1 MITRSGSGCPTP
13 GGWWLPV
20 VIFAASFFVLMA
32 FETSYAIHDREG
44 LAEQQRLQEPA
55 VQEAIK
61 LRQKLEA
68 LAGKTAQLAA
78 EGDEG
83 AKAVVDQ
90 MKRQGIAMS
99 AAKTVG
105 GCGLSLVLVGA

>member
-1 MITRSGSGCPTP
+1 MMTRGGSSISPP

-20 VIFAASFFVLMA
+20 VIVAVSFFVLMA
-32 FETSYAIHDREG
+32 FETAYTIHDRDA

-78 EGDEG
+78 DGDEG

-90 MKRQGIAMS
+90 MKRQGITMS
-99 AAKTVG
+99 PPKQ
-105 GCGLSLVLVGA
+105 

>member
-1 MITRSGSGCPTP
+1 MMTHSGPGVPEP

-20 VIFAASFFVLMA
+20 VIVAASFFVLIA
-32 FETSYAIHDREG
+32 FETGYTIHDRDA

-61 LRQKLEA
+61 LRQKLEG

-83 AKAVVDQ
+83 AQAIVDQ
-90 MKRQGIAMS
+90 MKRQGITMTPP
-99 AAKTVG
+99 KP
-105 GCGLSLVLVGA
+105 

>member
-1 MITRSGSGCPTP
+1 MTRSGSSVPEP

-20 VIFAASFFVLMA
+20 VIVAVSFFVLIA
-32 FETSYAIHDREG
+32 FETGYAIHDRDA

-61 LRQKLEA
+61 LRQKLEG

-78 EGDEG
+78 DGDEG
-83 AKAVVDQ
+83 AKAIVDQ
-90 MKRQGIAMS
+90 MKRQGISIS
-99 AAKTVG
+99 APKQ
-105 GCGLSLVLVGA
+105 

>member
-1 MITRSGSGCPTP
+1 MVMRSGTGGAMP

-20 VIFAASFFVLMA
+20 VIVAVSFFVLMS
-32 FETSYAIHDREG
+32 FETGYAIHDRDA

-55 VQEAIK
+55 AQEAIK
-61 LRQKLEA
+61 LRQKLEG

-90 MKRQGIAMS
+90 MKRQGITMS
-99 AAKTVG
+99 PPKQ
-105 GCGLSLVLVGA
+105 

>member
-1 MITRSGSGCPTP
+1 MMTRSGSSVPEP

-20 VIFAASFFVLMA
+20 VIVAVSFFVLIA
-32 FETSYAIHDREG
+32 FETGYAIHDRDA

-78 EGDEG
+78 DGDEG

-90 MKRQGIAMS
+90 MKRQGITMS
-99 AAKTVG
+99 PPKQ
-105 GCGLSLVLVGA
+105 

>member
-1 MITRSGSGCPTP
+1 MVMRIGARGGVP

-20 VIFAASFFVLMA
+20 VIVAVSFFVLIS
-32 FETSYAIHDREG
+32 FETGYAIHDRDG
-44 LAEQQRLQEPA
+44 LAEQQRLQEPT

-61 LRQKLEA
+61 LRQKLEG

-78 EGDEG
+78 DGDEG

-90 MKRQGIAMS
+90 MKRQGIALS
-99 AAKTVG
+99 APKQ
-105 GCGLSLVLVGA
+105 

>member
-1 MITRSGSGCPTP
+1 MMTHSGPGVPEP

-20 VIFAASFFVLMA
+20 VIVAASFFVLMA
-32 FETSYAIHDREG
+32 FETGYTIHDRDA

-55 VQEAIK
+55 LQEAIK
-61 LRQKLEA
+61 LRQKLEG

-83 AKAVVDQ
+83 AQAIVDQ
-90 MKRQGIAMS
+90 MKRQGITMTPP
-99 AAKTVG
+99 KP
-105 GCGLSLVLVGA
+105 

>member
-1 MITRSGSGCPTP
+1 MVMRSGPGSPAP

-20 VIFAASFFVLMA
+20 LIIAVSFFVLMA
-32 FETSYAIHDREG
+32 FETSYAIHDRDG
-44 LAEQQRLQEPA
+44 LADQQRLQEPA

-61 LRQKLEA
+61 LRQKIEG

-78 EGDEG
+78 DGDEG

-90 MKRQGIAMS
+90 MKRQGITMS
-99 AAKTVG
+99 PPKQ
-105 GCGLSLVLVGA
+105 

>member
-1 MITRSGSGCPTP
+1 MMTRSGSGVPEP
-13 GGWWLPV
+13 GAWWLPIVIV
-20 VIFAASFFVLMA
+20 VASFFVLMA
-32 FETSYAIHDREG
+32 FETGYTIHDRDA

-68 LAGKTAQLAA
+68 LAGKTAQLATD
-78 EGDEG
+78 GDDG

-90 MKRQGIAMS
+90 MKRQGITMTPP
-99 AAKTVG
+99 KQ
-105 GCGLSLVLVGA
+105 

>member
-1 MITRSGSGCPTP
+1 MV
-13 GGWWLPV
+13 LLV
-20 VIFAASFFVLMA
+20 ASFFVLMA
-32 FETSYAIHDREG
+32 FETGYAVHDRG
-44 LAEQQRLQEPA
+44 ALAEQQRLQEPT

-78 EGDEG
+78 DGDDG

-90 MKRQGIAMS
+90 MRRQG
-99 AAKTVG
+99 VN
-105 GCGLSLVLVGA
+105 LSPPKQ

>member
-1 MITRSGSGCPTP
+1 MMTRSGSSVPAP
-13 GGWWLPV
+13 GGWLLPV
-20 VIFAASFFVLMA
+20 VIVAASFFVLMA
-32 FETSYAIHDREG
+32 FETCYTIHDRDA

-78 EGDEG
+78 DGDEG

-90 MKRQGIAMS
+90 MKRQGITMS
-99 AAKTVG
+99 PPKQ
-105 GCGLSLVLVGA
+105 

>member
-1 MITRSGSGCPTP
+1 MALGQARDWADGMR
-13 GGWWLPV
+13 LPV
-20 VIFAASFFVLMA
+20 ILVVAALFVLMA
-32 FETSYAIHDREG
+32 FETGQAVHDRG
-44 LAEQQRLQEPA
+44 ALSDLRRSQEPT

-61 LRQKLEA
+61 LRQQLET

-90 MKRQGIAMS
+90 MKRQGVS
-99 AAKTVG
+99 
-105 GCGLSLVLVGA
+105 LSPPKQ

>member
-1 MITRSGSGCPTP
+1 MRSGPSGPAL
-13 GGWWLPV
+13 GELWLPV
-20 VIFAASFFVLMA
+20 LIVAASFFVLMA
-32 FETSYAIHDREG
+32 FETSYTIHDRDA
-44 LAEQQRLQEPA
+44 LAEQQRVQEPA

-90 MKRQGIAMS
+90 MKRQGITMS
-99 AAKTVG
+99 APKQ
-105 GCGLSLVLVGA
+105 

>member
-1 MITRSGSGCPTP
+1 MMTRGSTGA
-13 GGWWLPV
+13 PV
-20 VIFAASFFVLMA
+20 SAEWGLHVVLLVESFFVLLE
-32 FETSYAIHDREG
+32 FETGYAVHDRG
-44 LAEQQRLQEPA
+44 ALAEQQRLQEPT

-78 EGDEG
+78 DGDDG

-90 MKRQGIAMS
+90 MRRQG
-99 AAKTVG
+99 VN
-105 GCGLSLVLVGA
+105 LSPPKQ